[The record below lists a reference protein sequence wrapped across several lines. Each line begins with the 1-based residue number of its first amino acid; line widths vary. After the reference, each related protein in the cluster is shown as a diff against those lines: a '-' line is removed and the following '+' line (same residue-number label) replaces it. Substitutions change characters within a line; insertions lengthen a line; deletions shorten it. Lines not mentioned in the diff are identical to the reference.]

1 MMLRLENITK
11 RFADGKREL
20 TVLDG
25 LSLTV
30 EEGDFIAIIGESGA
44 GKTTLLNILGT
55 LIDADGGRYLMDPLT
70 PFRGTEDPLTPFRGN
85 EDPLTEGGSEKLKVK
100 SEKLCQLRN
109 KEIGFV
115 YQDHRLLPQ
124 FTVMENI
131 LLPTLATKKSSTEEE
146 KRRALEL
153 LEFMGIAALK
163 DSPVTQLSG
172 GEQTRVAICRAL
184 INQPSI
190 LLADEPTGQ
199 LDAANTQTIATLFQ
213 QVNAKLHTTIIMA
226 THSPEMAKA
235 AKKVFQLKDG
245 KLQTPQPF
253 GPSVATEEVAPL
265 GGAAVTSSHCSKD
278 PSRPLG
284 GINSK

>member
-1 MMLRLENITK
+1 MLWLENISK
-11 RFADGKREL
+11 RFADGQRSL

-30 EEGDFIAIIGESGA
+30 EEGEFIAITGESGA

-55 LIDADGGRYLMDPLT
+55 LVAADEGRYLI
-70 PFRGTEDPLTPFRGN
+70 RGEEVNDVLENR
-85 EDPLTEGGSEKLKVK
+85 
-100 SEKLCQLRN
+100 LCSLRN

-124 FTVMENI
+124 FTVWQNI
-131 LLPTLATKKSSTEEE
+131 LLPTLATKAASTEEE
-146 KRRALEL
+146 EHRAMEL

-184 INQPSI
+184 INQPAI

-199 LDAANTQTIATLFQ
+199 LDAANAQTIAKLFQ
-213 QVNAKLHTTIIMA
+213 RVNSQLHTTIIMA
-226 THSPEMAKA
+226 THSAEMAKVA
-235 AKKVFQLKDG
+235 QKNYQLVEG
-245 KLQTPQPF
+245 KL
-253 GPSVATEEVAPL
+253 
-265 GGAAVTSSHCSKD
+265 
-278 PSRPLG
+278 
-284 GINSK
+284 

>member
-1 MMLRLENITK
+1 MLWLENISK
-11 RFADGKREL
+11 RFADGQRSL

-30 EEGDFIAIIGESGA
+30 EEGEFIAITGESGA

-55 LIDADGGRYLMDPLT
+55 LVTADEGNYSI
-70 PFRGTEDPLTPFRGN
+70 RGEVVSKDKGL
-85 EDPLTEGGSEKLKVK
+85 SERI
-100 SEKLCQLRN
+100 CQLRN

-124 FTVMENI
+124 FTVWQNI
-131 LLPTLATKKSSTEEE
+131 LLPTLATKSTSTEEE
-146 KRRALEL
+146 ERRAMEL

-184 INQPSI
+184 INQPAI

-199 LDAANTQTIATLFQ
+199 LDAANAQTIAKLFQ
-213 QVNAKLHTTIIMA
+213 QVNSQLHTTIIMA
-226 THSPEMAKA
+226 THSAEMAKV
-235 AKKVFQLKDG
+235 AKTIFHLADG
-245 KLQTPQPF
+245 KL
-253 GPSVATEEVAPL
+253 
-265 GGAAVTSSHCSKD
+265 K
-278 PSRPLG
+278 
-284 GINSK
+284 N

>member
-1 MMLRLENITK
+1 MLWLENITK
-11 RFADGKREL
+11 RFADGQRSL

-30 EEGDFIAIIGESGA
+30 EEGEFIAITGESGA

-55 LIDADGGRYLMDPLT
+55 LVAADEGRYLI
-70 PFRGTEDPLTPFRGN
+70 RGEEVNDLLENR
-85 EDPLTEGGSEKLKVK
+85 
-100 SEKLCQLRN
+100 LCSLRN

-124 FTVMENI
+124 FTVWQNI
-131 LLPTLATKKSSTEEE
+131 LLPTLATKAASTEEE
-146 KRRALEL
+146 EHRAMEL

-199 LDAANTQTIATLFQ
+199 LDAANAQTIAKLFQ
-213 QVNAKLHTTIIMA
+213 RVNSQLHTTIIMA
-226 THSPEMAKA
+226 THSAEMAKVA
-235 AKKVFQLKDG
+235 QKNYQLVEG
-245 KLQTPQPF
+245 KL
-253 GPSVATEEVAPL
+253 
-265 GGAAVTSSHCSKD
+265 
-278 PSRPLG
+278 
-284 GINSK
+284 